1 MAAGFAYMV
10 LACAAL
16 LGCAENTGV
25 KPGELIKVPPRA
37 VTAGDELL
45 SWAPAGA
52 NVIVEVD
59 VARLRANQAVG
70 AVVEALS
77 SLSVPGWDLG
87 LLARA
92 DALLLCAY
100 DTGSDQAVTLT
111 LVRGDDVAAWGIAVG
126 ERTAA
131 LGPPALVARVGAVR
145 AGREPSLAM
154 DRALLSVR
162 TQAMPARA
170 EGATVRAAARL
181 SFDARVALASQLDL
195 DRVPTAIS
203 VWGDVVDDL
212 AVVAMLQ
219 GEDEGE
225 ARELARAM
233 ARAIEGWRRGLARH
247 SWAPARYLQ
256 LLLGGVEITERGG
269 AARVVLVIAPD
280 RLRRMT
286 DRLLRSLPE
295 SRQ

>member
-1 MAAGFAYMV
+1 MA
-10 LACAAL
+10 LACMALCAAV
-16 LGCAENTGV
+16 LGCAENKRV

-52 NVIVEVD
+52 SVIVELD
-59 VARLRANQAVG
+59 VARLRGNQVMG
-70 AVVEALS
+70 PVVEALS
-77 SLSVPGWDLG
+77 ALSLPGWNLG
-87 LLARA
+87 LLGRA

-100 DTGSDQAVTLT
+100 DAGSDQATTLT
-111 LVRGDDVAAWGIAVG
+111 LVRGADVAAWGFMVG

-131 LGPPALVARVGAVR
+131 LGPPELVARVDAVR
-145 AGREPSLAM
+145 AGREPSMAT

-170 EGATVRAAARL
+170 EGATLRAAARL

-195 DRVPTAIS
+195 DRVPIAIS
-203 VWGDVVDDL
+203 VWGDVADDL

-219 GEDEGE
+219 GEDGAE
-225 ARELARAM
+225 ARDLARTM
-233 ARAIEGWRRGLARH
+233 TRAIEGWRQGLAAH
-247 SWAPARYLQ
+247 SWVQARYLQ
-256 LLLGGVEITERGG
+256 FLLGGVEITRRNS
-269 AARVVLVIAPD
+269 AARMVLVIGPG
-280 RLRRMT
+280 RLRRMM